1 MKVLFL
7 TAGTEGT
14 ASSRVRVYNNL
25 PFFERA
31 GIETRSSWPRGR
43 GVLKS
48 HLWRYL
54 AWPDVICVQKAL
66 LSPYL
71 LQVLSLTG
79 KPRIFDLDDA
89 LFALPSYIV
98 PADEQRSRM
107 IEQTA
112 EMMRWADIVS
122 VANGYLAQHALDLNA
137 KVVEIPVA
145 VDCDK
150 FFPARM
156 PPAEPNPCLSSDGWA
171 PPMAGISITSRSWPS
186 RWRNWL
192 RSGPLSYA

>member
-1 MKVLFL
+1 M
-7 TAGTEGT
+7 A
-14 ASSRVRVYNNL
+14 
-25 PFFERA
+25 
-31 GIETRSSWPRGR
+31 I
-43 GVLKS
+43 
-48 HLWRYL
+48 L

-98 PADEQRSRM
+98 PSDNSADRM

-122 VANGYLAQHALDLNA
+122 VANGYLAEHALGLNA

-150 FFPARM
+150 FSLPRI
-156 PPAEPNPCLSSDGWA
+156 PPAEPSPFLSSDGWA
-171 PPMAGISITSRSWPS
+171 PPMAGISITSRC
-186 RWRNWL
+186 L
-192 RSGPLSYA
+192 AEPLSKLAQKRPF